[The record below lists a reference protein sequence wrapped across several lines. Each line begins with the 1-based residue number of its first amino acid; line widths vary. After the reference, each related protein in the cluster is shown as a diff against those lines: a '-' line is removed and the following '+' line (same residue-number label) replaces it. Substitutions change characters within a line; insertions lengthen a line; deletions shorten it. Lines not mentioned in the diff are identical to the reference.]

1 MEPME
6 LKLSMQCCMAID
18 LSEST
23 ECSEIAA
30 KKRDLHH
37 PNGSHV
43 CCSNKTKTG
52 SISIEI
58 NQNKFGN
65 FLTILAQFH

>member
-1 MEPME
+1 ME

-30 KKRDLHH
+30 KNRDLHH
-37 PNGSHV
+37 PIMV
-43 CCSNKTKTG
+43 VDYFFCTKLMKKEYILKSSPLLG
-52 SISIEI
+52 FWNEWE
-58 NQNKFGN
+58 KF
-65 FLTILAQFH
+65 